1 MMIGSTDILSLHDTN
16 RSRWP
21 VHPDW
26 QVVQSAFPSPVLP
39 ESDYE
44 REEREKEELLELAD
58 AELETRPWK
67 DPSRMVKCD
76 PSHAS
81 VPAPL
86 APAPLDLGPFMRRR
100 RYQVNLR
107 RMVAQIAG
115 CTITTEAWRPVSRL
129 AGAQPDLSDTFH
141 FLYAEVESYLEEKRR
156 NFNELV
162 QKKRVLYSIEKEK
175 AIA

>member
-1 MMIGSTDILSLHDTN
+1 ALLS
-16 RSRWP
+16 SRPW
-21 VHPDW
+21 
-26 QVVQSAFPSPVLP
+26 
-39 ESDYE
+39 
-44 REEREKEELLELAD
+44 LEA
-58 AELETRPWK
+58 RPWK
-67 DPSRMVKCD
+67 DTSRMVKSHTASA
-76 PSHAS
+76 PS
-81 VPAPL
+81 
-86 APAPLDLGPFMRRR
+86 APARVAVPLPPVPLDLTPFMRRR

-141 FLYAEVESYLEEKRR
+141 FLFEEVESYLEEKRR

-162 QKKRVLYSIEKEK
+162 QKKRVLYSIEKEQ